1 MPEACE
7 TGHGNGFAAIHSEA
21 HFSDDQFEQL
31 ILQKYG
37 KKKLKPNAVPKLF
50 SHRPAVKPRKPP
62 RLRIDPRENRTS
74 VNSAGLPDSCNVS
87 RAESGSSSNEKLS
100 ADGGS
105 SELSEARHEPDLTN
119 DVNKAY
125 CAFLL
130 SVIPEFEKTNTF
142 LQSGAP
148 QVHVLLEV
156 LNSLLREIL
165 LWFVKPSVI
174 KSSCELTDIDYKS
187 SGNQRDDDDL
197 VIGSQTLQILERL
210 KIADKQ
216 QFLTRV
222 RFFVVVSD
230 YIILKFPL
238 KSEILKK
245 AEVARLSSIVTAKF
259 ADVRYFNRFPV
270 LLPVSEG
277 QDDD

>member
-1 MPEACE
+1 
-7 TGHGNGFAAIHSEA
+7 
-21 HFSDDQFEQL
+21 
-31 ILQKYG
+31 
-37 KKKLKPNAVPKLF
+37 
-50 SHRPAVKPRKPP
+50 
-62 RLRIDPRENRTS
+62 
-74 VNSAGLPDSCNVS
+74 
-87 RAESGSSSNEKLS
+87 
-100 ADGGS
+100 
-105 SELSEARHEPDLTN
+105 
-119 DVNKAY
+119 
-125 CAFLL
+125 

-165 LWFVKPSVI
+165 LRFVKPSVI

-197 VIGSQTLQILERL
+197 VIGSQTLQILERQ

-222 RFFVVVSD
+222 RRFFVVVSN

-259 ADVRYFNRFPV
+259 ADVRYFINRFPV

-277 QDDD
+277 QDDDSDLDDIQAQFSRLQLEELPVQVTTQVRIDEQWHAIASIQDIDRTFKYDKISKVMLGILTLPHSNADCERVFSKVKKTCTQFRSSMSKKSLEQLLVVKCKESVVCHNQVFDKDFLRKAKAATSS

>member
-1 MPEACE
+1 MDSPKSTRTAK
-7 TGHGNGFAAIHSEA
+7 IA
-21 HFSDDQFEQL
+21 HQN
-31 ILQKYG
+31 K
-37 KKKLKPNAVPKLF
+37 
-50 SHRPAVKPRKPP
+50 RP
-62 RLRIDPRENRTS
+62 RLDIDSAPSQQALKQQVAKVLNRQER
-74 VNSAGLPDSCNVS
+74 LFMFL
-87 RAESGSSSNEKLS
+87 SS
-100 ADGGS
+100 
-105 SELSEARHEPDLTN
+105 

-165 LWFVKPSVI
+165 LRFVKPSVI

-222 RFFVVVSD
+222 RRFFVVVSD
-230 YIILKFPL
+230 YIILKFLL

-245 AEVARLSSIVTAKF
+245 AEVARLSSIVTA
-259 ADVRYFNRFPV
+259 
-270 LLPVSEG
+270 
-277 QDDD
+277 